1 MNDKYSLEEHKVIRR
16 NSAFVLRHIDTVNL
30 LVACKK
36 NTLNHSLI
44 SLNTTA
50 TAVWNEANGIEKE
63 DLLNILAFKFNL
75 NPRSNQMKELDDFIN
90 YLLSIDVLI
99 GEDRNVNV

>member
-1 MNDKYSLEEHKVIRR
+1 MIRR

-36 NTLNHSLI
+36 NTLNQNLI
-44 SLNTTA
+44 FLNATA
-50 TAVWNEANGIEKE
+50 TAIWMEANNIEK
-63 DLLNILAFKFNL
+63 DKLLNILASKFHL
-75 NPRSNQMKELDDFIN
+75 KTKSIQMKEIENFIN
-90 YLLSIDVLI
+90 YLININVLI

>member
-1 MNDKYSLEEHKVIRR
+1 MIRR

-36 NTLNHSLI
+36 NTLNQNLI
-44 SLNTTA
+44 FLNATA
-50 TAVWNEANGIEKE
+50 TAIWMEANNIEK
-63 DLLNILAFKFNL
+63 DKLLNILASKFHL
-75 NPRSNQMKELDDFIN
+75 NSKSIQMKEIENFID
-90 YLLSIDVLI
+90 YLININVLI